1 MDFATRNWFNYVNQ
15 NIRLDEGIKDLG
27 LSEQVITYI
36 ESALHDAP
44 DSAKTWMGHR
54 WKSTHLHEFIR
65 PSNRIQEFRFN
76 TMEPLLSALDY
87 WTGGAKPEDL
97 DPAEPEVQFER
108 KPLKICLSVNGT
120 KPLRKR

>member
-1 MDFATRNWFNYVNQ
+1 MDFTTRNWFNYVNQ

-54 WKSTHLHEFIR
+54 WKSTHLHQFVR

-76 TMEPLLSALDY
+76 TMEPLLSDRSRN
-87 WTGGAKPEDL
+87 GGSRHQANREFSGSR
-97 DPAEPEVQFER
+97 ETR
-108 KPLKICLSVNGT
+108 
-120 KPLRKR
+120 